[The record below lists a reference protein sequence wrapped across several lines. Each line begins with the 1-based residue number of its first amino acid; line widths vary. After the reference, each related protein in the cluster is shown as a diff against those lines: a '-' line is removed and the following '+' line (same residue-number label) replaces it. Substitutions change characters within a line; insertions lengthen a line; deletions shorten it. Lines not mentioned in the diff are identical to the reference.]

1 MASLLTSLVDLVFGP
16 PVTRG
21 NDLAFVNELISSL
34 THTPATTDQALG
46 PTQRSASAP
55 FRGGKVDRYNADW
68 RPGNTSGDDML
79 RSSEPLLGAR
89 FRDQAENDPS
99 IISVRRKLVT
109 HIIGSGIQT
118 FSDAQAEGE
127 IDDAYND
134 EVDTKFERWAQR
146 ECDVERKLCWPE
158 MQAHGFREE
167 TAGDCFLLECW
178 DDSPGRLSPLCYQLI
193 EGEQLDTTKDRP
205 AGRDKDGNPI
215 NRIVR
220 GIELDAYNRAV
231 AYHIYDAHP
240 YDSYSG
246 WTASSTRIVSS
257 RVLHAFVP
265 FRPSATRGVNWC
277 QAIMQAAKD
286 MDTLIDN
293 ELTAAIVASL
303 FTVVIKRKNGS
314 RGGLGLGESDRDT
327 TDSSGNPLSRLG
339 KGIIADLGPEDEVK
353 QIQSQRP
360 SPLLDSLVKLI
371 RQEQAMGAGMS
382 YLRLTSDYSQSS
394 YTSARGAHLDDQ
406 AVFVPIQNHFANRI
420 VVPVRERHTDLL
432 HALGKIKSIRPRDYR
447 NDIERWRK
455 FDFFPV
461 GREQLDPEMETDAAA
476 ARIRYGLST
485 LKAEC
490 AARGLNY
497 RKVLRQL
504 KLEWEMITTNGL
516 NAFLNWSKGGGAP
529 EQSAA
534 ARADR
539 RARLDGP
546 PANNPP
552 PSNAPPPV
560 EPEDDEEDDDMEE
573 DD

>member
-1 MASLLTSLVDLVFGP
+1 MSIIREISDFVFGTVP
-16 PVTRG
+16 ARE
-21 NDLAFVNELISSL
+21 NSDLSFLADLFQNVA
-34 THTPATTDQALG
+34 HTPKNTVQTLG
-46 PTQRSASAP
+46 NQVQRSAVAP
-55 FRGGKVDRYNADW
+55 FRGGTLNRYNEDW
-68 RPGNTSGDDML
+68 QPANTSGDDML
-79 RSSEPLLGAR
+79 RTSNPLLNAR

-118 FSDAQAEGE
+118 FSDAQADGT

-134 EVDTKFERWAQR
+134 EIDARFERWGQR
-146 ECDVERKLCWPE
+146 DCDVERKLCWPE
-158 MQAHGFREE
+158 QQSCGFKEE

-178 DDSPGRLSPLCYQLI
+178 DDSPGRSMPLCYQLI
-193 EGEQLDTTKDRP
+193 EGEQIDTSKDRP
-205 AGRDKDGNPI
+205 ASVGRDGKVI
-215 NRIVR
+215 NKITR

-231 AYHIYDAHP
+231 AYHVYDAHP
-240 YDSYSG
+240 YDSNSG
-246 WTASSTRIVSS
+246 WTSKSTPIPAA

-286 MDTLIDN
+286 MDVLIDN

-314 RGGLGLGESDRDT
+314 RTGIGLTDGDRESTDRA
-327 TDSSGNPLSRLG
+327 GNPLSRLG
-339 KGIIADLGPEDEVK
+339 KGIIADLGVDDEIK

-406 AVFVPIQNHFANRI
+406 AVFVPVQNHFANRI
-420 VVPVRERHTDLL
+420 VVPVRERHCDVL
-432 HALGKIKSIRPRDYR
+432 HALGMVKTIKPRQYR
-447 NDIERWRK
+447 TDLERWRK

-476 ARIRYGLST
+476 SRIRYGLST

-504 KLEWEMITTNGL
+504 QLEWGMIKNMGL
-516 NAFLNWSKGGGAP
+516 NEFLNWSKGGGAP
-529 EQSAA
+529 EQSATARA
-534 ARADR
+534 ARR
-539 RARLDGP
+539 ERLDGSTTNQP
-546 PANNPP
+546 TTTPNQ
-552 PSNAPPPV
+552 
-560 EPEDDEEDDDMEE
+560 PENDDDDLDDDENNGDE
-573 DD
+573 